1 MLRKRAAR
9 VALATL
15 PCALLLSACAV
26 GPAYHQPAS
35 PKATLAVPASA
46 DGAQRFVPGAE
57 VSGDWWTLFHSPQ
70 LDALIA
76 QALAHNPDLKAAQAA
91 LRVANENALAQ
102 RGAFLPSVSVSLAA
116 SRQRQAGT
124 LAPVPNSNTFEYN
137 LFTPQLSVSYA
148 PDVFGAT
155 RRGAESL
162 AAQTQAARFQMIAVW
177 NTLASNV
184 AVTAIQLASL
194 NAQIDATQHVIDAGT
209 QMLDI
214 TQLRLRKG
222 YASGADVAAQE
233 TQLAQLKAGLPPLR
247 KQQAQ
252 TRDALAMLTGHFP
265 SPSSAPSVTLNALQL
280 PENLPVSLPSALV
293 AQRPDVRQAEANL
306 HAASAQVGIATAAR
320 LPSLTLS
327 ADTGSTA
334 LAFSKLF
341 TAGTGF
347 WDFGT
352 SLVAP
357 VFQGGTLLHQQRA
370 AKAAYAEAAA
380 QYRSTVLGAFQNVAD
395 ALAAL
400 DADAGAVMATTRAEQ
415 AAERSRN
422 LAQRQQRDGYAD
434 NLALLNA
441 EQAWQQ
447 TRIASI
453 QARANRLADTA
464 ALYQALGGGWW
475 HHPDLAKP

>member
-1 MLRKRAAR
+1 MPGN
-9 VALATL
+9 T
-15 PCALLLSACAV
+15 P
-26 GPAYHQPAS
+26 G
-35 PKATLAVPASA
+35 
-46 DGAQRFVPGAE
+46 GAHFTPGAE

-76 QALAHNPDLKAAQAA
+76 QALAHNPDLKAARAS

-102 RGAFLPSVSVSLAA
+102 RGAFLPSVTASLAA
-116 SRQRQAGT
+116 SRQRQAGS

-137 LFTPQLSVSYA
+137 LFTPQLTVSYT
-148 PDVFGAT
+148 PDVFGGA

-162 AAQTQAARFQMIAVW
+162 AAQAQAARFQMIAVW

-194 NAQIDATQHVIDAGT
+194 DAQVDATQRSIDAGT
-209 QMLDI
+209 QMLD
-214 TQLRLRKG
+214 LVRLRQARG
-222 YASGADVAAQE
+222 YASAADVAAQE
-233 TQLAQLKAGLPPLR
+233 TQLAQLKASLPPLA

-252 TRDALAMLTGHFP
+252 TRDALAVLTGRFP
-265 SPSSAPSVTLNALQL
+265 SQTSPATLQL
-280 PENLPVSLPSALV
+280 AALHVPGDLPVSLPSALV

-320 LPSLTLS
+320 LPSLTLT

-334 LAFSKLF
+334 LTFSRLF
-341 TAGTGF
+341 TSGTGF
-347 WDFGT
+347 WDFGA

-357 VFQGGTLLHQQRA
+357 IFEGGTLLHQQRA
-370 AKAAYAEAAA
+370 AKAAYNVAAA
-380 QYRSTVLGAFQNVAD
+380 QYRSTVLTAFQNVAD
-395 ALAAL
+395 TLAAL
-400 DADAGAVMATTRAEQ
+400 DADAHAATETARAEQ
-415 AAERSRN
+415 AAKRSLD
-422 LAQRQQRDGYAD
+422 LAARQHRDGYAD

-441 EQAWQQ
+441 RQAWQQ
-447 TRIASI
+447 TRMASI